1 MTQAEQTP
9 SLRWPQPT
17 GGSMSTSPEEHGE
30 GQALLFADGIPGFPT
45 LRNFVLSDLADTG
58 VFQELRSLDDPEFS
72 MIVCVPWLF
81 FPDYAP
87 ELTDEEQDELQIF
100 DPEQAI
106 LFCPVTVDLEVEGG
120 RIYVNLLGPFVVNAD
135 TLRGRQLVLTDSGY
149 PVRAELDLSAA

>member
-1 MTQAEQTP
+1 MTQPDPTP
-9 SLRWPQPT
+9 RLRWPEST
-17 GGSMSTSPEEHGE
+17 GGSMSTSATERDE
-30 GQALLFADGIPGFPT
+30 QVLQFTDGIPGFPNLRRFT
-45 LRNFVLSDLADTG
+45 LVDLADTG

-87 ELTDEEQDELQIF
+87 ELTDEEQEELQIH

-106 LFCPVTVDLEVEGG
+106 LFCPVTVDLETEGG
-120 RIYVNLLGPFVVNAD
+120 RIYVNLLGPFVVNAE

>member
-1 MTQAEQTP
+1 MSTTPEEQTGDP
-9 SLRWPQPT
+9 KSLVFT
-17 GGSMSTSPEEHGE
+17 
-30 GQALLFADGIPGFPT
+30 DGIPGFPT
-45 LRNFVLSDLADTG
+45 LRRFTLSDLAGTG
-58 VFQELRSLDDPEFS
+58 VFQELRSRDDPDFS

-87 ELTDEEQDELQIF
+87 ELTEEEQDELQIF

-106 LFCPVTVDLEVEGG
+106 LFCPVTVDLEADGG
-120 RIYVNLLGPFVVNAD
+120 RIFVNLLGPFVVNAE